1 MIQKVELKDRIA
13 ILTEEKRGG
22 FKMIKNLEE
31 KKKII
36 ETLTV
41 SMCSAP
47 TTPRKEFILLQW
59 YNKWGD
65 FSRETKKYMRLRLYK
80 GHLVKS
86 TTQAKLDGE
95 NCVWEYPELDEILQN
110 TIDEYTNKY
119 AIMKSHKGTV
129 RKNIAVFVKDL
140 EAYRTSCVNNLNAI
154 LEERESSYV
163 AVNTSSYLKHYK
175 SGKLTKGLFDLAK
188 YSLIYNNKKLYSGT
202 YDDVLW
208 FLGKGNK

>member
-1 MIQKVELKDRIA
+1 
-13 ILTEEKRGG
+13 
-22 FKMIKNLEE
+22 MIKDLEE

-59 YNKWGD
+59 YKKWGD
-65 FSRETKKYMRLRLYK
+65 FSRETKKDMRLRLYK

-95 NCVWEYPELDEILQN
+95 NCVWEYPELDNILQ
-110 TIDEYTNKY
+110 DVVKEYESKY
-119 AIMKSHKGTV
+119 VIKNCHKTTF
-129 RKNIAVFVKDL
+129 RKNMEVFVKDL
-140 EAYRTSCVNNLNAI
+140 EAYRTLCVDSLNAI
-154 LEERESSYV
+154 LEERGSKYV
-163 AVNTSSYLKHYK
+163 AVNTSFYLKHYK
-175 SGKLTKGLFDLAK
+175 SGKLTKGLLDLAK
-188 YSLIYNNKKLYSGT
+188 YSLIYNNKKLFSGT
-202 YDDVLW
+202 YDDILW

>member
-1 MIQKVELKDRIA
+1 MIQKIDLKDRIA
-13 ILTEEKRGG
+13 IQTEEKRGG
-22 FKMIKNLEE
+22 FKMIKDLEE

-47 TTPRKEFILLQW
+47 KTPSEKFIILQW
-59 YNKWGD
+59 HKRWND
-65 FSRETKKYMRLRLYK
+65 FNNGKTILRCYK

-86 TTQAKLDGE
+86 KTQAKLEGD
-95 NCVWEYPELDEILQN
+95 NFVWEYPELDAILQD
-110 TIDEYTNKY
+110 TITEY
-119 AIMKSHKGTV
+119 KSRYVIKNCRKTTF
-129 RKNIAVFVKDL
+129 RKNISVFVKNL
-140 EAYRTSCVNNLNAI
+140 EAYRKSCVDNLNAI
-154 LEERESSYV
+154 LEECGSKYV

>member
-1 MIQKVELKDRIA
+1 
-13 ILTEEKRGG
+13 
-22 FKMIKNLEE
+22 MIKNLEK

-47 TTPRKEFILLQW
+47 TTPSKEFILLQW
-59 YNKWGD
+59 YKKWGD
-65 FSRETKKYMRLRLYK
+65 FSRENKKNMRLRLYK

-86 TTQAKLDGE
+86 TTQAKLEE
-95 NCVWEYPELDEILQN
+95 NNFVWEYPELDNILQ
-110 TIDEYTNKY
+110 DVVKEYESKY
-119 AIMKSHKGTV
+119 VIKNCHKTTF

-140 EAYRTSCVNNLNAI
+140 EAYRMLCVDNLNAI
-154 LEERESSYV
+154 LEECGSKYV
-163 AVNTSSYLKHYK
+163 AVNTSSYLRHYK
-175 SGKLTKGLFDLAK
+175 SGKLTKGLLDLAK
-188 YSLIYNNKKLYSGT
+188 YSLIYDNKKLYSGT

>member
-1 MIQKVELKDRIA
+1 MIQKIELKDRIA

-22 FKMIKNLEE
+22 FKMIKDLEE

-47 TTPRKEFILLQW
+47 MTPNKSFILTEW
-59 YNKWGD
+59 YKKWGD
-65 FSRETKKYMRLRLYK
+65 FSRETKKDMRLRLYK

-86 TTQAKLDGE
+86 TTQAKSEGV
-95 NCVWEYPELDEILQN
+95 NCVWEYPELDDILQN

-119 AIMKSHKGTV
+119 TIMKSHKGTV
-129 RKNIAVFVKDL
+129 RKNISVFVKDL

-175 SGKLTKGLFDLAK
+175 SGKLTKGLLDLAK

-208 FLGKGNK
+208 FLGKSNE

>member
-1 MIQKVELKDRIA
+1 
-13 ILTEEKRGG
+13 
-22 FKMIKNLEE
+22 MIKDLEE

-47 TTPRKEFILLQW
+47 MTPNKSFILTEW
-59 YNKWGD
+59 YKKWGD
-65 FSRETKKYMRLRLYK
+65 FSRETKKDMRLRLYK

-119 AIMKSHKGTV
+119 AIMKSHKTTF

-140 EAYRTSCVNNLNAI
+140 EAYRMLCVDSLNAI
-154 LEERESSYV
+154 LEERGSKYV
-163 AVNTSSYLKHYK
+163 AINTSSYLKRYK
-175 SGKLTKGLFDLAK
+175 SGKLTKGLLDLAK
-188 YSLIYNNKKLYSGT
+188 YSLIYDNKKLYSGT